1 MKVKDLII
9 ELSLCDPDYDVWVT
23 HESDETGE
31 VGEPQLVYQDNE
43 YEDVIISFAG
53 MGCTRSR
60 RDDMFSV
67 WPLYGE

>member
-31 VGEPQLVYQDNE
+31 VGEPQLVY
-43 YEDVIISFAG
+43 
-53 MGCTRSR
+53 
-60 RDDMFSV
+60 
-67 WPLYGE
+67 

>member
-53 MGCTRSR
+53 MGWL
-60 RDDMFSV
+60 DKIIDNEHKNMN
-67 WPLYGE
+67 